1 MHDFYGF
8 DINLKFN
15 VPNEFELFLYLQLL
29 GQDGHI
35 EISNLI

>member
-15 VPNEFELFLYLQLL
+15 VPNEFELFLYLQL
-29 GQDGHI
+29 DGHI